1 MSGYGGNIQ
10 NTYKDEGSNSSTSH
24 KYRECKK
31 CNSLIPRS
39 ILNSNHSI
47 CPNCGNYLRY
57 HARRRIMDLAD
68 NGTFIEW
75 KDNGKVSNP
84 LKDDSYL
91 ITLENARNKHN
102 LEEAVICGEIQI
114 EGMKAVIGVMDTRF
128 MMASMGHVVGERITR
143 MFEFAMQR
151 KLPVILYC
159 CSGGARMQEGMISLM
174 QMEKTAAAV
183 KRHGESGLLYIS
195 VLTNPTMG
203 GVTASFSMLADFV
216 LAEKMAMIGFAGP
229 RVIEQNTG
237 KKLPKGFQTAEFQK
251 EHGFVDAILEREKE
265 KETLAFLLKFHLK
278 KSKRKW
284 KVDPKKRKEGEPLVK
299 QTLSA
304 WDRVMTARQ
313 LRRPTSLDYI
323 ENLFDDFFELSGD
336 RVSGD
341 DHAIIGG
348 LATFNGMQV
357 TVIGNQKGK
366 NSVND
371 AVFRN
376 WGMASPQ
383 GYRKA
388 LRLAKQ
394 AEKFN
399 RPVVFFVDTIG
410 AACDEMAEENGQAIA
425 IANLLQEMSTIKV
438 PVLSI
443 IIGEGGSGGALALGV
458 GNEVWMLENSIYS
471 ILTPE
476 GYASIVWKDSS
487 RAKDAANVMDLGA
500 EDLYRL
506 KIVDRVIKE
515 EQCVTKENIS
525 CVCEE
530 LREEMKQFFIRFKR
544 KSPSDIVKQRY
555 RRFRKY

>member
-1 MSGYGGNIQ
+1 MSVCGDSTSNA
-10 NTYKDEGSNSSTSH
+10 YKDGDSEHRSENQ
-24 KYRECKK
+24 YRECKK
-31 CNSLIPRS
+31 CKSLIPS
-39 ILNSNHSI
+39 SVLNSNYSI

-57 HARRRIMDLAD
+57 HARRRIMALAD
-68 NGTFIEW
+68 GGVFDEW
-75 KDNGKVSNP
+75 KDGGEISNP
-84 LKDDSYL
+84 LGDDTYV
-91 ITLENARNKHN
+91 ITLANAKKKHN
-102 LEEAVICGEIQI
+102 LEEAVVCGEIRI
-114 EGMKAVIGVMDTRF
+114 AGVRTVIGVMDTRF

-143 MFEFAMQR
+143 MFEIATKR
-151 KLPVILYC
+151 KLPVVLYC

-183 KRHGESGLLYIS
+183 KRHDESGLLYIS

-216 LAEKMAMIGFAGP
+216 LAEKGAMIGFAGP

-237 KKLPKGFQTAEFQK
+237 KKLPSGFQTAEFQK

-265 KETLAFLLKFHLK
+265 KETLSYLLRFHHK
-278 KSKRKW
+278 KSKQKW
-284 KVDPKKRKEGEPLVK
+284 KVDSDRKKEEKIVEHSN
-299 QTLSA
+299 LSA
-304 WDRVMTARQ
+304 WEKVLVARQ
-313 LRRPTSLDYI
+313 NSRPTSLDYI
-323 ENLFDDFFELSGD
+323 ERLFDNFFELSGD

-348 LATFNGMQV
+348 LATFSGMQV

-371 AVFRN
+371 AVYRN

-394 AEKFN
+394 AEKFG
-399 RPVVFFVDTIG
+399 RPVIFFIDTIG
-410 AACDEMAEENGQAIA
+410 AACDEMAEENGQAVA
-425 IANLLQEMSTIKV
+425 IANLLQEMSTIKI

-443 IIGEGGSGGALALGV
+443 VIGEGGSGGALALGV

-487 RAKDAANVMDLGA
+487 RAKDAAKVMDLGA

-515 EQCVTKENIS
+515 NQCVTKENIA
-525 CVCEE
+525 CVCDE
-530 LREEMKQFFIRFKR
+530 LREEMKLFFLKFDK
-544 KSPSDIVKQRY
+544 KSPNDIVKQRY
-555 RRFRKY
+555 RRFRNY

>member
-1 MSGYGGNIQ
+1 M
-10 NTYKDEGSNSSTSH
+10 
-24 KYRECKK
+24 
-31 CNSLIPRS
+31 
-39 ILNSNHSI
+39 
-47 CPNCGNYLRY
+47 
-57 HARRRIMDLAD
+57 ALAD
-68 NGTFIEW
+68 DGVFDEW
-75 KDNGKVSNP
+75 KDGGEISNP
-84 LKDDSYL
+84 LGDDTYV
-91 ITLENARNKHN
+91 ITLANAKKKHN
-102 LEEAVICGEIQI
+102 LEEAVVCGEIRI
-114 EGMKAVIGVMDTRF
+114 AGERTVIGVMDTRF

-143 MFEFAMQR
+143 MFEIATKR
-151 KLPVILYC
+151 KLPVVLYC

-183 KRHGESGLLYIS
+183 KRHDESGLLYIS

-216 LAEKMAMIGFAGP
+216 LAEKGAMIGFAGP

-237 KKLPKGFQTAEFQK
+237 KKLPSGFQTAEFQK

-265 KETLAFLLKFHLK
+265 KETLSYLLRFHHK
-278 KSKRKW
+278 KSKQKW
-284 KVDPKKRKEGEPLVK
+284 KVDSDRKKEEKTVEHRN
-299 QTLSA
+299 LSA
-304 WDRVMTARQ
+304 WEKVLVARQ
-313 LRRPTSLDYI
+313 NSRPTSLDYI
-323 ENLFDDFFELSGD
+323 ERLFDNFFELSGD

-348 LATFNGMQV
+348 LATFSGMQV

-371 AVFRN
+371 AVYRN

-394 AEKFN
+394 AEKFG
-399 RPVVFFVDTIG
+399 RPVIFFIDTIG
-410 AACDEMAEENGQAIA
+410 AACDEMAEENGQAVA
-425 IANLLQEMSTIKV
+425 IANLLQEMSTIKI

-443 IIGEGGSGGALALGV
+443 VIGEGGSGGALALGV

-487 RAKDAANVMDLGA
+487 RAKDAAKVMDLGA

-515 EQCVTKENIS
+515 NQCVTKENIA
-525 CVCEE
+525 CVCDE
-530 LREEMKQFFIRFKR
+530 LREEMKLFFLKFDK
-544 KSPSDIVKQRY
+544 KSPNDIVKQRY
-555 RRFRKY
+555 RRFRNY